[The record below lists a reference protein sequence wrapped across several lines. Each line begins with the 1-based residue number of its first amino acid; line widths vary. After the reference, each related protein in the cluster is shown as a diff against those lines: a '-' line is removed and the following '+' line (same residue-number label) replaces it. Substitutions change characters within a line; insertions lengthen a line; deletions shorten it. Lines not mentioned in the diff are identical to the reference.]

1 MIKSVRG
8 QTPQNSDTSTIQY
21 FRQRGSKDECYLK
34 SGTFL
39 YVGMS
44 WGEGELYCVMPMV
57 EVREGMRR
65 GRRLRERL
73 KRDEETLFFKKP
85 ETF

>member
-1 MIKSVRG
+1 M
-8 QTPQNSDTSTIQY
+8 
-21 FRQRGSKDECYLK
+21 
-34 SGTFL
+34 